1 MSNYVLLDAANHQKK
16 KVLPHG
22 NFTHSANQ
30 HHAPL
35 TINEFVQASTSFP
48 VVFMKDPQEGKLHA
62 VALLGLVAGNNLHF
76 TESDWLGTYVPASI
90 LRTPFELGPDLT
102 NDKTLT
108 LYVDEDSQYLSENEG
123 QALFDGKNPTQSLLQ
138 IQKVFA
144 DYFKDEIATQ
154 KFTAQLLTYNL
165 LKEIELVVQYEN
177 ASSMKIK
184 GMYTINESA
193 LRLLSD
199 AIVIDFNKQGYLMAI
214 HAMLA
219 SLGQVN
225 RLIKLHNG
233 SEEPKIAGVQMRLD
247 SGEE

>member
-1 MSNYVLLDAANHQKK
+1 MPNYVLLDAAKHQKK
-16 KVLPHG
+16 KILPHT
-22 NFTHSANQ
+22 NFNHSAHQ
-30 HHAPL
+30 HHVPV

-62 VALLGLVAGNNLHF
+62 TALLGIIAGKNLHF

-90 LRTPFELGPDLT
+90 LRAPFELGPDLQQ
-102 NDKTLT
+102 DKTLT
-108 LYVDEDSQYLSENEG
+108 LYVDEGSQYLSENQG
-123 QALFDGKNPTQSLLQ
+123 QTLFDGENPTQSLLQ
-138 IQKVFA
+138 VQKVFA
-144 DYFKDEIATQ
+144 DYFTDEIATQ
-154 KFTAQLLTYNL
+154 TFIAKLLDCNL

-177 ASSMKIK
+177 SDSMKIK
-184 GMYTINESA
+184 GIYTINEAA

-199 AIVIDFNKQGYLMAI
+199 EVIVDFNKQGYLMAI

-233 SEEPKIAGVQMRLD
+233 SEEPKIAGVQMRFD

>member
-1 MSNYVLLDAANHQKK
+1 MPNYVLLDAGKHQKK
-16 KVLPHG
+16 KILAHT
-22 NFTHSANQ
+22 NFNHSAHQ
-30 HHAPL
+30 HHASL

-62 VALLGLVAGNNLHF
+62 TALLGIIAGKNLHF
-76 TESDWLGTYVPASI
+76 TQNDWLGTYVPASI
-90 LRTPFELGPDLT
+90 LRAPFELGPDLQ

-108 LYVDEDSQYLSENEG
+108 WYIDENSQYLSENEG
-123 QALFDGKNPTQSLLQ
+123 QALFDGENQTQSLLQ
-138 IQKVFA
+138 VQKVFA

-154 KFTAQLLTYNL
+154 KFVAQLLKYNL
-165 LKEIELVVQYEN
+165 LTEIELVVQYEDS
-177 ASSMKIK
+177 SSMKIK
-184 GMYTINESA
+184 GVYTINQSA

-199 AIVIDFNKQGYLMAI
+199 ALVIDFNKNDYLTAI

-233 SEEPKIAGVQMRLD
+233 SEEQKIAGVQMRID

>member
-1 MSNYVLLDAANHQKK
+1 MSNYVLLDAAKHQTKK
-16 KVLPHG
+16 LLAHT
-22 NFTHSANQ
+22 NFTHSAEQ
-30 HHAPL
+30 HHVPI
-35 TINEFVQASTSFP
+35 TIDEFVQASTSFP

-62 VALLGLVAGNNLHF
+62 VALLGLIAGKNLQY
-76 TESDWLGTYVPASI
+76 TESDWLATYVPASI
-90 LRTPFELGPDLT
+90 LRAPFELGPDLQ

-108 LYVDEDSQYLSENEG
+108 LYVDEDSQYISETDG
-123 QALFDGKNPTQSLLQ
+123 QALFEGKNPTQSLLQ

-144 DYFKDEIATQ
+144 DYFNNEIATQ
-154 KFTAQLLTYNL
+154 KFSAQLLECNL

-177 ASSMKIK
+177 SGSMKIK
-184 GMYTINESA
+184 GIYTINESA

-199 AIVIDFNKQGYLMAI
+199 AVVVDFNKKDYLMAI

-233 SEEPKIAGVQMRLD
+233 SEESKITGVQMRLD

>member
-1 MSNYVLLDAANHQKK
+1 MPNYVLLDAGKHQKK
-16 KVLPHG
+16 KILAHT
-22 NFTHSANQ
+22 NFNHSAHQ
-30 HHAPL
+30 HHASL

-62 VALLGLVAGNNLHF
+62 TALLGIIAGKNLHF
-76 TESDWLGTYVPASI
+76 TQNDWLGTYVPASI
-90 LRTPFELGPDLT
+90 LRAPFELGPDLK

-108 LYVDEDSQYLSENEG
+108 LYIDENSQYLSENEG
-123 QALFDGKNPTQSLLQ
+123 QALFDGENQTQSLLQ
-138 IQKVFA
+138 VQKVFA

-154 KFTAQLLTYNL
+154 KFVAQLLKYNL
-165 LKEIELVVQYEN
+165 LTEIELVVQYEDS
-177 ASSMKIK
+177 SSMKIK
-184 GMYTINESA
+184 GVYTINQSA

-199 AIVIDFNKQGYLMAI
+199 ALVIDFNKNGYLTAI

-233 SEEPKIAGVQMRLD
+233 SEEQKIAGVQMRID

>member
-1 MSNYVLLDAANHQKK
+1 MPNYVLLDAAKHQKK
-16 KVLPHG
+16 NILPHT
-22 NFTHSANQ
+22 NFNHSAHQ
-30 HHAPL
+30 HHVPV

-48 VVFMKDPQEGKLHA
+48 VVFMKDPQEGKFHA
-62 VALLGLVAGNNLHF
+62 TALLGIIAGKNLHF
-76 TESDWLGTYVPASI
+76 TETDWLGTYVPASI
-90 LRTPFELGPDLT
+90 LRVPFELGPDLQ

-108 LYVDEDSQYLSENEG
+108 LYVDEESQYLTENQG
-123 QALFDGKNPTQSLLQ
+123 QALFDGENQTQSLLQ
-138 IQKVFA
+138 VQKVFA

-154 KFTAQLLTYNL
+154 KFIAQLLDCNL

-177 ASSMKIK
+177 SSSIKIK
-184 GMYTINESA
+184 GLYTINQSA
-193 LRLLSD
+193 LRELSD
-199 AIVIDFNKQGYLMAI
+199 ALVIDFNKKEYLTAI

-225 RLIKLHNG
+225 RLIKLHNS

>member
-1 MSNYVLLDAANHQKK
+1 MPNYVLLDAGKHQKK
-16 KVLPHG
+16 KILAHT
-22 NFTHSANQ
+22 NFNHSAHQ
-30 HHAPL
+30 HHASL

-62 VALLGLVAGNNLHF
+62 TALLGIIAGKNLHF
-76 TESDWLGTYVPASI
+76 TQNDWLGTYVPASI
-90 LRTPFELGPDLT
+90 LRAPFELGPDLQ

-108 LYVDEDSQYLSENEG
+108 LYIDENSQYLSENEG
-123 QALFDGKNPTQSLLQ
+123 QALFDGENQTQSLLQ
-138 IQKVFA
+138 VQKVFA

-154 KFTAQLLTYNL
+154 KFVAQLLKYNL
-165 LKEIELVVQYEN
+165 LTEIELVVQYEDS
-177 ASSMKIK
+177 SSMKIK
-184 GMYTINESA
+184 GVYTINQSA

-199 AIVIDFNKQGYLMAI
+199 ALVIDFNKNDYLTAI

-233 SEEPKIAGVQMRLD
+233 SEEQKIAGVQMRID

>member
-1 MSNYVLLDAANHQKK
+1 MSNYVLLDAAKHQNK
-16 KVLPHG
+16 KVLPHT

-30 HHAPL
+30 HHAAL

-62 VALLGLVAGNNLHF
+62 VALLGLIAGKNLHV
-76 TESDWLGTYVPASI
+76 TENDWLATYVPAAI
-90 LRTPFELGPDLT
+90 LRAPFELGPDLQ

-108 LYVDEDSQYLSENEG
+108 LYVDEDSPYLSEDEG
-123 QALFDGKNPTQSLLQ
+123 QTLFDGNEPSQNLLQ
-138 IQKVFA
+138 VQKVFA
-144 DYFKDEIATQ
+144 DYFNNEIATQ
-154 KFTAQLLTYNL
+154 KFTAQLLEYNL
-165 LKEIELVVQYEN
+165 LKEIELVVQYDD

-184 GMYTINESA
+184 GMYTINEAA
-193 LRLLSD
+193 LRLLDDS
-199 AIVIDFNKQGYLMAI
+199 VVVDFNKQDYLMAI

-233 SEEPKIAGVQMRLD
+233 SSEPQIAGVQMRFD
-247 SGEE
+247 SGE